1 MGTATEGIKRMKAK
15 RGLILFARSPRPGQV
30 KTRLEPALGQERTL
44 VLYKRLLSRQI
55 ALLKQC
61 PDARKV
67 FWLEGNP
74 TQEVLQNFDGE
85 IFLQMGGD
93 IGERMGHALDKTLE
107 HCDSVIL
114 IGCDSPGLNQEMLE
128 KGFQALE
135 EGHDAVFV
143 PATDGGYVL
152 VGLCK
157 AEPELFAGIPWG
169 TQAVM
174 AQTRDR
180 LERLKL
186 SWKEL
191 DAVGDI
197 DEPQDL
203 AVLLEFDDAFVD
215 ILEGVDVAS
224 LATS

>member
-1 MGTATEGIKRMKAK
+1 MKAK
-15 RGLILFARSPRPGQV
+15 RGLILFARSPRSGQV

-44 VLYKRLLSRQI
+44 ALYKRLLSRQI
-55 ALLKQC
+55 ALLEQC

-74 TQEVLQNFDGE
+74 TQEILQNFQGE

-93 IGERMGHALDKTLE
+93 IGERMGHAIDKTLE

-114 IGCDSPGLNQEMLE
+114 IGCDSPGLNQEVLE
-128 KGFQALE
+128 KGFQTLE

-152 VGLCK
+152 VGLGK
-157 AEPELFAGIPWG
+157 AEPALFTGMPWG
-169 TQAVM
+169 TQSVM
-174 AQTRDR
+174 AQTRER
-180 LERLKL
+180 LEILNL

-191 DAVGDI
+191 DTVSDI

-203 AVLLEFDDAFVD
+203 AVLLEFGETFAD
-215 ILEGVDVAS
+215 ILEGVEVAS
-224 LATS
+224 LAAR

>member
-1 MGTATEGIKRMKAK
+1 MKAK
-15 RGLILFARSPRPGQV
+15 RGLILFARSPRSGQV
-30 KTRLEPALGQERTL
+30 KTRLEPVLGQERTL
-44 VLYKRLLSRQI
+44 ALYKRLLSRQI
-55 ALLKQC
+55 ALMEQC
-61 PDARKV
+61 RNVRKV

-74 TQEVLQNFDGE
+74 TQEILQNFEGE
-85 IFLQMGGD
+85 ILLQMGGD
-93 IGERMGHALDKTLE
+93 IGERMWHAMDKTLE

-114 IGCDSPGLNQEMLE
+114 IGCDSPGLEQEMLE

-152 VGLCK
+152 VGLRK
-157 AEPELFAGIPWG
+157 AEPALFTGMSWG
-169 TQAVM
+169 TQSVM
-174 AQTRDR
+174 QQTRNR
-180 LERLKL
+180 LESLKL

-191 DAVGDI
+191 DAVSDI

-203 AVLLEFDDAFVD
+203 VVLGEFGEVFVD

-224 LATS
+224 LANR